1 MKTSQ
6 SSNSRWTV
14 IACIVVILGT
24 IAALHAATLGFRV
37 VATEDA
43 RRLQI
48 REHALLLPST
58 AMLMPQ
64 PMELQKNLRD
74 DGRVAIVTFFYS
86 SCESV
91 CSALGSEYHQ
101 LQDVIEAR
109 GLSKKIRLI
118 SVTFDERDTPLG
130 LEQYARKQH
139 AHSDVWNFAS
149 VPNAQSRNELLK
161 SFGVVV
167 IPAPLGQFQHN
178 AAFHVVDANGRLR
191 RIFDLD
197 EKEAVLEYAISVTNK
212 G

>member
-24 IAALHAATLGFRV
+24 IVALHAATLGFRV

-43 RRLQI
+43 RRLQV
-48 REHALLLPST
+48 REHPPLIPSPV
-58 AMLMPQ
+58 MLMPQ
-64 PMELQKNLRD
+64 TVDLHKDLRD

-91 CSALGSEYHQ
+91 CSALGSEYGQ
-101 LQDVIEAR
+101 LQDAIEAR

-139 AHSDVWNFAS
+139 AHSDVWNFGS
-149 VPNAQSRNELLK
+149 IPNRRSRTELLK

-178 AAFHVVDANGRLR
+178 AAFHIVDANGRLR

-197 EKEAVLEYAISVTNK
+197 EMETVLNFAISLTNK